1 MDIEK
6 KRAEINW
13 LLFEYGVRE
22 DLREDLKKEL
32 SSLGVCI
39 VDEDSI
45 TDNIAG
51 SASQPDTY
59 YADGVG
65 LSWERN
71 NSTFK
76 AFKDAGF
83 RKVYKLEV
91 SDD

>member
-39 VDEDSI
+39 VDVESMALEIGED
-45 TDNIAG
+45 DKPEYWY
-51 SASQPDTY
+51 Q
-59 YADGVG
+59 
-65 LSWERN
+65 
-71 NSTFK
+71 
-76 AFKDAGF
+76 
-83 RKVYKLEV
+83 VYKLEV
-91 SDD
+91 QVAI

>member
-1 MDIEK
+1 VDIEK

-39 VDEDSI
+39 VDEECEEYGAYLRMPMEKVHLSGQTAFVD
-45 TDNIAG
+45 TDVL
-51 SASQPDTY
+51 
-59 YADGVG
+59 GV
-65 LSWERN
+65 
-71 NSTFK
+71 K
-76 AFKDAGF
+76 GF